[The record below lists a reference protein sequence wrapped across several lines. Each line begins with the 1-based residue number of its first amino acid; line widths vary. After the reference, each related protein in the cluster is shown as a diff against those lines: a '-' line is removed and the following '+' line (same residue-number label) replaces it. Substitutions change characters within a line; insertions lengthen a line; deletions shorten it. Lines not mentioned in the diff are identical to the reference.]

1 MKKIF
6 FSIVALAAIAACSKS
21 EVAYEQPSEI
31 GFNVVA
37 GNLTKAVVDGT
48 TYPTDLSM
56 YIFAW
61 TTTDN
66 NGNPNSESEANYIL
80 DAEFENKG
88 DFEGYTNSTDDTDKN
103 PQVWGGKDKPYY
115 WPNVKELYFAGY
127 SASGNAH
134 GKAEYNCQTD
144 LLTISDYT
152 PGKNGANDLMWFPKT
167 TQSYGNGT
175 DYVPVS
181 MYHTCAWITFLVK
194 GDEVTSNADNP
205 YTITSLKM
213 TEVDQ
218 TATVACSNATNPK
231 INWSGN
237 TDKTGTDADYAVT
250 LKNGQIALTQTAK
263 DVETDAVYAVA
274 QGTTSSN
281 IVVIPQI
288 PGKLTLTYTYTS
300 PSGDPIKETVTGVDL
315 KLAKNTGADPD
326 DTDDDQTGPAAWE
339 AGKHYIYTITI
350 KANEILIAPTPVD
363 WTDEEWNVTVE

>member
-6 FSIVALAAIAACSKS
+6 ISLLAVAALAACTKS
-21 EVAYEQPSEI
+21 EVAYEAPAEI

-37 GNLTKAVVDGT
+37 GNMTKTVVDGT
-48 TYPTDLSM
+48 TYPTDLGM
-56 YIFAW
+56 YIYAW

-66 NGNPNSESEANYIL
+66 NGNPNTATEANYIKN
-80 DAEFENKG
+80 AEFEHKG
-88 DFEGYTNSTDDTDKN
+88 VFGTYTGETDETGVN
-103 PQVWGGKDKPYY
+103 PNVWGGADQAYY

-127 SASGNAH
+127 SASGNAPA
-134 GKAEYNCQTD
+134 KAAYNCQTD
-144 LLTISDYT
+144 VLTISDYT
-152 PGKNGANDLMWFPKT
+152 PGMSGANDLMWFPKT

-218 TATVACSNATNPK
+218 TATVACSNATSPK
-231 INWSGN
+231 INWTGN
-237 TDKTGTDADYAVT
+237 TDKTGDAANYNVT
-250 LKNGQIALTQTAK
+250 IKNNSVALTQAAK
-263 DVETDAVYAVA
+263 DVETDAAYAA
-274 QGTTSSN
+274 AEGTTSSN
-281 IVVIPQI
+281 IVVIPQV
-288 PGKLTLTYTYTS
+288 PGKLTLTYTYKSSTNAV
-300 PSGDPIKETVTGVDL
+300 ITETVENLDLALAVDADATDGV
-315 KLAKNTGADPD
+315 
-326 DTDDDQTGPAAWE
+326 AATPWE

-363 WTDEEWNVTVE
+363 WTDGNFNVTVE

>member
-6 FSIVALAAIAACSKS
+6 FSIVALAALAACTKS
-21 EVAYEQPSEI
+21 EVAYEAPAEI

-37 GNLTKAVVDGT
+37 GNMTKAVVDGV
-48 TYPTDLSM
+48 TYPTNLDM
-56 YIFAW
+56 YIYAW

-66 NGNPNSESEANYIL
+66 NGNPNTETEANYINN
-80 DAEFENKG
+80 AAFEHKG
-88 DFEGYTNSTDDTDKN
+88 VFDTYTGETDETGVN
-103 PQVWGGKDKPYY
+103 PNVWGGADQAYY

-127 SASGNAH
+127 SESGNASDN
-134 GKAEYNCQTD
+134 AEYNCQTD
-144 LLTISDYT
+144 VLTISNYT
-152 PGKNGANDLMWFPKT
+152 PGMNGANDLMWFPKT
-167 TQSYGNGT
+167 TQSYGKDT

-194 GDEVTSNADNP
+194 GDEVTSKAGNP

-218 TATVACSNATNPK
+218 TATVACSNDTDPK

-274 QGTTSSN
+274 EGTTSSN
-281 IVVIPQI
+281 IVVIPQT
-288 PGKLTLTYTYTS
+288 PGKLTLTYSYKS
-300 PSGDPIKETVTGVDL
+300 PSGDLIEETVTGIDL
-315 KLAKNTGADPD
+315 KLAKNTGDPD
-326 DTDDDQTGPAAWE
+326 DPDDDLTGPAAWE